1 MTDILVTMFAVAWL
15 ISGAAL
21 VAVEI
26 QRVTERLR
34 NP

>member
-1 MTDILVTMFAVAWL
+1 MTDILVTICAVAWL
-15 ISGAAL
+15 ISGSAL

-26 QRVTERLR
+26 QRGIERLR